1 MHWAVINILKVQ
13 QLRDYRVK
21 SWEIS
26 NKSTKYVANEIQ
38 LWPLDTTDSIPLD
51 YPQVD
56 IDDSSIDFVH
66 TGCNLIG
73 DCI

>member
-1 MHWAVINILKVQ
+1 
-13 QLRDYRVK
+13 
-21 SWEIS
+21 
-26 NKSTKYVANEIQ
+26 VAIRHK
-38 LWPLDTTDSIPLD
+38 TDSIPLD

-66 TGCNLIG
+66 TRCNLVG